1 MKITYLK
8 QTAKPYGRTVSE
20 LHIDIEVEES
30 APSEIIVSRKVG
42 DKRHVYTYRAHEDGI
57 ITSTLRG
64 ICGKCKIAFNIN

>member
-1 MKITYLK
+1 MKITDLK

-42 DKRHVYTYRAHEDGI
+42 DKRHVYTYRAHDVVME
-57 ITSTLRG
+57 
-64 ICGKCKIAFNIN
+64 